1 MGLLPELTRFQT
13 PGLEPS
19 SVKRDDL
26 TKPACVYFAQ
36 DLLYFQVGCSGDWQT
51 DRLQEMK
58 HVVLVRLPA
67 RSVQQWIKYSTLK
80 S

>member
-1 MGLLPELTRFQT
+1 MGLLPESTKFQT

-19 SVKRDDL
+19 YVICNDL
-26 TKPACVYFAQ
+26 NKSACVYVAQ
-36 DLLYFQVGCSGDWQT
+36 ELLYFQVGLLPRLT

-67 RSVQQWIKYSTLK
+67 RSVQQ
-80 S
+80 